1 MKLQA
6 GEYVSLGRVE
16 TILSTSPFVD
26 NLFVY
31 GESSQNFVIAVVVAN
46 VKQLALLA
54 REVLGAEAEGKT
66 HEPLCRE
73 ERLEQ
78 EVQKRLVKQARHGEW
93 LEILQTLR
101 CLGGLLKATGWFRLY
116 SAMHLCIY
124 AQVHSKAYMR
134 KYTSKAYGSRF
145 LDEM

>member
-54 REVLGAEAEGKT
+54 REVLGAAAEGT
-66 HEPLCRE
+66 SHEQLCKE
-73 ERLEQ
+73 EMLEQ

-93 LEILQTLR
+93 LELSEPLR
-101 CLGGLLKATGWFRLY
+101 YIELLSY
-116 SAMHLCIY
+116 H
-124 AQVHSKAYMR
+124 
-134 KYTSKAYGSRF
+134 
-145 LDEM
+145 

>member
-1 MKLQA
+1 MPLDVGTRRPNNGARCVPAADRKKDLVKLQA

-54 REVLGAEAEGKT
+54 REVLGAGAEGKS
-66 HEPLCRE
+66 HEQLCKE

-93 LEILQTLR
+93 LEL
-101 CLGGLLKATGWFRLY
+101 
-116 SAMHLCIY
+116 S
-124 AQVHSKAYMR
+124 
-134 KYTSKAYGSRF
+134 
-145 LDEM
+145 EN